1 MVVYS
6 YCNPFSTIFEVS
18 MPTFSQCFSR
28 KTKYFGSSLFF
39 NLCWYCREI
48 VHFSVRNSS
57 LLKMFWQN
65 GVSLQNQHKLYS
77 YCIIGWAL
85 FSKYI
90 LLISYFEDLI
100 LLILMVCFFLHI
112 TYRNLVEFSL
122 L

>member
-1 MVVYS
+1 M
-6 YCNPFSTIFEVS
+6 
-18 MPTFSQCFSR
+18 
-28 KTKYFGSSLFF
+28 
-39 NLCWYCREI
+39 
-48 VHFSVRNSS
+48 
-57 LLKMFWQN
+57 
-65 GVSLQNQHKLYS
+65 HKKEADICGQWTWTL
-77 YCIIGWAL
+77 GWAL